1 MDGRTRTTLRAHL
14 RFKLLTHALEAPMR
28 VNVTSERILTHPGIK
43 VKSGISQRLFPVMKS
58 PGISK
63 FCL

>member
-1 MDGRTRTTLRAHL
+1 
-14 RFKLLTHALEAPMR
+14 MR
-28 VNVTSERILTHPGIK
+28 VNARSERIPTHPEIK
-43 VKSGISQRLFPVMKS
+43 VKSSQRLFPVMKS

>member
-1 MDGRTRTTLRAHL
+1 MCTPAVRAIL
-14 RFKLLTHALEAPMR
+14 LKLLTHALQAPMR
-28 VNVTSERILTHPGIK
+28 VNVTSERVPTRPGIK
-43 VKSGISQRLFPVMKS
+43 VNPGISQRLFPVVKS